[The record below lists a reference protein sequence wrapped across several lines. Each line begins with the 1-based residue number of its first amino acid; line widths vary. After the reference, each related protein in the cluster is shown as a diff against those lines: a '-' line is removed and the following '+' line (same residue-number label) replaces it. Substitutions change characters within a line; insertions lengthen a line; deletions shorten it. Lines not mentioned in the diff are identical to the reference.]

1 MRDERGMHR
10 DGYLLRLG
18 DRLPIAILLSLTL
31 LAAGC
36 TGNVFGGPTGANS
49 AAAPPPAPAP
59 AAAPANAQATPL
71 SSLSSDV
78 EGFFASSD
86 ANTQKPVAGAPQP
99 DLDCPLIGI
108 RSGASTLQ
116 IPPPSADENSTMSLK
131 YQGTFVRAARDCTL
145 VNKQMVMK
153 IGVEGRIIV
162 GPAGGPGEISVPL
175 RIAVVDES
183 PAGTK
188 PIVTKFIPIPV
199 TIGPGQEDVNF
210 THVEDAM
217 SFPMPSADE
226 LDHYIV
232 YIGFDPLAAEAQGK
246 AREKPKRR
254 VKKKVKPAASTD

>member
-1 MRDERGMHR
+1 MPL
-10 DGYLLRLG
+10 DGYLMRLS
-18 DRLPIAILLSLTL
+18 DRLPIAVLLSLTL
-31 LAAGC
+31 LAGGC
-36 TGNVFGGPTGANS
+36 TGNVFGGPPAATS
-49 AAAPPPAPAP
+49 ASAPAT
-59 AAAPANAQATPL
+59 AAAPANAQSAPL
-71 SSLSSDV
+71 SSLSGDV
-78 EGFFASSD
+78 ESFFTRPD

-116 IPPPSADENSTMSLK
+116 IPPPTADENSTMSLK

-162 GPAGGPGEISVPL
+162 GPAGGPGEVNVPL

-217 SFPMPSADE
+217 SFPMPSASE
-226 LDHYIV
+226 LDNYIV
-232 YIGFDPLAAEAQGK
+232 YIGFDPLAAESQGN

-254 VKKKVKPAASTD
+254 AKKKINPTASTD